1 MMNLVRKIAAVSG
14 LAAVALSLLAQ
25 APVQAQGFHPFRHE
39 RMRRA
44 ARIDRNAARV
54 AARGNYRKAA
64 KMRSHAYHLR
74 HERFG
79 L

>member
-1 MMNLVRKIAAVSG
+1 MNILRKTLAAFG
-14 LAAVALSLLAQ
+14 LAAVALSAFAA

-44 ARIDRNAARV
+44 ARLDRQAARV
-54 AARGNYRKAA
+54 AARGNYRKAGR
-64 KMRSHAYHLR
+64 MRARASHLR
-74 HERFG
+74 HERYG

>member
-1 MMNLVRKIAAVSG
+1 MNFAHKIAAVSG
-14 LAAVALSLLAQ
+14 LTALTLSLFAA

-44 ARIDRNAARV
+44 ARLDRNAAR
-54 AARGNYRKAA
+54 AAAHGNYRKAA
-64 KMRSHAYHLR
+64 KLRSHAYHLR
-74 HERFG
+74 HERYG